1 MRYVL
6 IAMFL
11 VLLVSTGTF
20 VALFMERYIWV
31 YRIQDRMLKIKIFG
45 VFTLHRIWWTEIEDL
60 KIVPAWE
67 PRWAYIVGGY
77 EFSGKRVLVKLRKGL
92 MRNVLLTPKDPGKFV
107 EEILERVKQAQAK
120 S

>member
-1 MRYVL
+1 
-6 IAMFL
+6 MFL

-20 VALFMERYIWV
+20 VALFMERYICV

-77 EFSGKRVLVKLRKGL
+77 EFSGKRVLVKRRKGL
-92 MRNVLLTPKDPGKFV
+92 IRNVLLTPKNPEKFA
-107 EEILERVKQAQAK
+107 EEISDRMKRAQPQA
-120 S
+120 